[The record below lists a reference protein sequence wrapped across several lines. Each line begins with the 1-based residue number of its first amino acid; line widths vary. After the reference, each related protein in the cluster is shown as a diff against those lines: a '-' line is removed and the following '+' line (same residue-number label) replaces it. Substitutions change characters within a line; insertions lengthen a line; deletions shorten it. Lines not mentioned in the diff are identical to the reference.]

1 MNSFMPEE
9 FNMPNKF
16 SMYRWLA
23 AEKPDEEAKARM
35 HLLGNIV
42 VPQCADLAGDLLL
55 RQLRAP

>member
-1 MNSFMPEE
+1 MPEE
-9 FNMPNKF
+9 FNMPNKLP
-16 SMYRWLA
+16 MYRWLTT
-23 AEKPDEEAKARM
+23 ETPDEESKSRM